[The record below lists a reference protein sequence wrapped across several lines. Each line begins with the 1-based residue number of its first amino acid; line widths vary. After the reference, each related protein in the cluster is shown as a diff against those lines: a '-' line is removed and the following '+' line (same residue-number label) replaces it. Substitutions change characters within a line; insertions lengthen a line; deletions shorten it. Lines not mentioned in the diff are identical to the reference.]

1 MTTKGIVYERNLTC
15 SFCGRNG
22 LANLK
27 LHLKRCEHPG
37 NASFDKDYHTARR
50 GYPPGEPGRKW
61 TKAQM
66 RKHSK
71 VMLKAV
77 ENHPDSYK
85 GRWRKYS
92 IEYEGNVYDSAWEVA
107 MRKYFDQ
114 HHITATRTIKSRIEY
129 NFAGA
134 IRTYT
139 PDFYLPKLKIYVE
152 VKGVITERD
161 IAKWAQFPKG
171 KRLLVLT
178 RKTVKRVQG
187 GLKVGLTKKIRAAT
201 SQILVD
207 GYPLD
212 TSALEITS
220 LREQVRV
227 NKLTPEERSIAIK
240 RGQARSPAFQKIRK
254 EAALRKKQKEKLK
267 HKSYSGPRGSQ
278 YGTFWITDGTAN
290 KKWHDDLGKLPRNF
304 HPGRTVK

>member
-1 MTTKGIVYERNLTC
+1 MTTKGDIVYERKLTC
-15 SFCGRNG
+15 PFCGRDG
-22 LANLK
+22 LVNLK
-27 LHLKRCEHPG
+27 LHLKCCAHPD
-37 NASFDKDYHTARR
+37 NDSYSLDYHRSRATAV
-50 GYPPGEPGRKW
+50 PGHKW
-61 TKAQM
+61 TRAQR

-92 IEYEGNVYDSAWEVA
+92 IEYQGKIYDSSWEVA

-114 HHITATRTIKSRIEY
+114 HHITATRSIKSRIEY
-129 NFAGA
+129 SFEGA
-134 IRTYT
+134 TRTYT
-139 PDFYLPKLKIYVE
+139 PDFYLPKLKIYIE

-161 IAKWAQFPKG
+161 LAKWAQFPIG

-178 RKTVKRVQG
+178 RKTIKRVG
-187 GLKVGLTKKIRAAT
+187 SGFKVGLTKKIRQTT

-212 TSALEITS
+212 TTDLQVAS
-220 LREQVRV
+220 LRKQVKA

-240 RGQARSPAFQKIRK
+240 KGLAKSASFQKIRK
-254 EAALRKKQKEKLK
+254 EAAYRRKQK

-278 YGTFWITDGTAN
+278 YGTFWITDGTVN
-290 KKWHDDLGKLPRNF
+290 KKWRDDYGKLPRTF